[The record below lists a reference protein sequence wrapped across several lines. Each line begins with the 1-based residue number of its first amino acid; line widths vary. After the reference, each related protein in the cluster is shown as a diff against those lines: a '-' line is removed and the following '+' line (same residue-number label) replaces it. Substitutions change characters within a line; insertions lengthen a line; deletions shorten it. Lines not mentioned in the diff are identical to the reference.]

1 MICISIAQESRRF
14 ALADMVNS
22 GRLGDLLEL
31 RLDRFAKAA
40 DIGELLAAKPKPV
53 IMSCRRPRD
62 GGHWDGTEEERQA
75 ILRQCIVSK
84 ADYVEIE
91 LDIADQIRPF
101 PPAKRIIS
109 YTNLTE
115 TPANISEIYDLAL
128 TKKPDVIKLTTV
140 ANTMEEAWPLVP
152 ILVRREVP
160 TVVVGL
166 GKPGVMLSVLSA
178 KLGAPWTYAALE
190 RGMEAYPEQATV
202 TDLKEVYHYPSI
214 GSATRLLGVAGF
226 SERDRGTV
234 AGLNAAFAHA
244 NQAIRCLPLGVG
256 SMKVL
261 GKVVKAAKLVGAV
274 FGAEHRPA
282 LPQIAEELDLL
293 TSQVLFADLLLRKD
307 KQWRT
312 ADSLAEAL
320 PAALE
325 AILARRSPAGALA
338 GQVALIVGANNT
350 AHAIGRELNKRG
362 CGLIIASHNQAAA
375 ASLASLLQCRGV
387 QFEALYTVMHHILI
401 VCDETPDRA
410 AAPGR
415 SQSVHPGYLRPG
427 MIVAHLTPGLHK
439 STLIRAAE
447 ARNCDVVTSYGLWL
461 EQVRAQARHLT
472 GQDLPAAF
480 FAAAAP
486 WLAEEE

>member
-22 GRLGDLLEL
+22 GRVGDLLEL

-53 IMSCRRPRD
+53 IISCRRPRD

-75 ILRQCIVSK
+75 LLRQAIVSK

-101 PPAKRIIS
+101 PPAKRIVS
-109 YTNLTE
+109 YTNLAE
-115 TPANISEIYDLAL
+115 TPANIGEIYDLAL
-128 TKKPDVIKLTTV
+128 TKKPDVVKLTTV
-140 ANTMEEAWPLVP
+140 ANTMEEAWPLVQ

-190 RGMEAYPEQATV
+190 RGMEAYPDQATV

-214 GSATRLLGVAGF
+214 GGSTPLVGVAGF
-226 SERDRGTV
+226 SERDRATV
-234 AGLNAAFAHA
+234 AGLNAAFAEA
-244 NQAIRCLPLGVG
+244 GMAVRCLPLGVG

-261 GKVVKAAKLVGAV
+261 GKVVKAAKLVGAA

-282 LPQIAEELDLL
+282 LPEIAGELDLL
-293 TSQVLFADLLLRKD
+293 PSQVLFADLLLRKD

-325 AILARRSPAGALA
+325 AAIKRRNPAGTLA
-338 GQVALIVGANNT
+338 GQIALIVGANNT
-350 AHAIGRELNKRG
+350 AHAIGRELAKRG
-362 CGLIIASHNQAAA
+362 CSLIIASHNQSAAT
-375 ASLASLLQCRGV
+375 SLASLLQCRGV
-387 QFEALYTVMHHILI
+387 QFEALYTVLHQILI
-401 VCDETPDRA
+401 VCDEAPSRTA
-410 AAPGR
+410 ATGR
-415 SQSVHPGYLRPG
+415 SQAVHPGYLRPG
-427 MIVAHLTPGLHK
+427 MVVAHLTPGLHK

-447 ARNCDVVTSYGLWL
+447 ARSCEVVTSYGLWL

-472 GQDLPAAF
+472 GQDRPPAF

-486 WLAEEE
+486 WLEEEE